1 MSKAP
6 WTRLGRSAPL
16 WIFAVVFLAIFAVFL
31 FWAEPLFLGRAG
43 VKAHLMKRAARL
55 GPAPPGEAAVAI
67 SRMVKSFL
75 DASKH
80 ASQVEVRIDE
90 ASSGRI
96 AYTLILPWS
105 EKSVKLHR
113 RRGGTTARLTAALL
127 KNAGADRVV
136 VVVNVRRKK
145 INSGESEPA
154 GRARIEPEAG
164 KFEWTPPEGR

>member
-6 WTRLGRSAPL
+6 RTPLGRSAPL
-16 WIFAVVFLAIFAVFL
+16 WIFAVVFLAVFAVFL
-31 FWAEPLFLGRAG
+31 FWAEPLFLGRVG
-43 VKAHLMKRAARL
+43 IKANLMEHAARL
-55 GPAPPGEAAVAI
+55 RPAPPGEAAVAI

-80 ASQVEVRIDE
+80 TSEVEVRIDE

-105 EKSVKLHR
+105 EKSVKIHQ

-127 KNAGADRVV
+127 KSAGAGQVV
-136 VVVNVRRKK
+136 VAVNVRRKK
-145 INSGESEPA
+145 INSGKSEPA
-154 GRARIEPEAG
+154 GQARIDPGAG
-164 KFEWTPPEGR
+164 KFEWTPAEGR